1 MRLFFL
7 GGFAADAPVVL
18 HDDTGIGRERFFR
31 ETRAQAARLPSTR
44 YIVNLCDNRYAFLTV
59 FAAALLN
66 RQVTLLPADAAES
79 ALDALCERYASVAI
93 VTDRP
98 LPEAPPAP
106 AYRWDETGGA
116 AGADCAPL
124 AFSADQT
131 AVIVHTS
138 GSTGTPRPHVKS
150 WGALVRRARHVGRR
164 LELEAEGVSH
174 VVATVP
180 SQHMY
185 GLENAIML
193 PTQHGLAV
201 HSGRPFF
208 PADVAAALTPASLL
222 VTTPIHLKSLNAAS
236 PADVCAR
243 LTLSSTAPLPAEQA
257 HLAEERLGAPLLEIY
272 GSTETGV
279 IATRRPTAE
288 PAWRL
293 LPPLRLRLS
302 PEGALLQDMES
313 HVVTALHDAIE
324 IVGEGE
330 FLLGPRSEDI
340 VKVAGKRASLA
351 ALNDIL
357 CALPGVEDG
366 VFLPPREAEE
376 PGSRLAAFVVAP
388 QLSHEEIT
396 AHLRERIDPAFLP
409 RPLVKV
415 EALPRNATGKLP
427 WEAMQDLRN
436 ANPPA
441 AGAVR

>member
-18 HDDTGIGRERFFR
+18 HDGRAIGRERFFG
-31 ETRAQAARLPSTR
+31 EARAQAARLPPTR
-44 YIVNLCDNRYAFLTV
+44 YIINLCDNRFAFLTV
-59 FAAALLN
+59 FAAALVN
-66 RQVTLLPADAAES
+66 RQVTLLPADGAGSSLE
-79 ALDALCERYASVAI
+79 ALCERYASVAV

-98 LPEAPPAP
+98 LPEVPPVP
-106 AYRWDETGGA
+106 MYRWKETA
-116 AGADCAPL
+116 PAGADGVPL

-150 WGALVRRARHVGRR
+150 WWSLVRRARHVGRR
-164 LELEAEGVSH
+164 LELEAAGVSH

-193 PTQHGLAV
+193 PMQHGLAV
-201 HSGRPFF
+201 HAGRPLF
-208 PADVAAALTPASLL
+208 PADVAAAVTPASLL
-222 VTTPIHLKSLNAAS
+222 VTTPIHLRSLNTAA
-236 PADVCAR
+236 PTDVHAR
-243 LTLSSTAPLPAEQA
+243 LMLSSTAPLPLEQA
-257 HLAEERLGAPLLEIY
+257 RLAEERVGAPLLEIY

-279 IATRRPTAE
+279 IATRRPTAG

-313 HVVTALHDAIE
+313 HVVTALHDSIE

-330 FLLGPRSEDI
+330 FLLGARREDI

-376 PGSRLAAFVVAP
+376 PGGRLAAFVVAP
-388 QLSHEEIT
+388 QLSHDEIT
-396 AHLRERIDPAFLP
+396 AQLRERIDPAFLP

-427 WEAMQDLRN
+427 WEAVQHLWESN
-436 ANPPA
+436 SA
-441 AGAVR
+441 AVGSAQ